1 MYSIKERVRYSETD
15 KTGHL
20 TLTGIVNYFQ
30 DCSNFQSEELG
41 VGMKFLNE
49 RHHGWILS
57 AWQIIVER
65 YPKLCEE
72 IEVGTWPTAFNGL
85 YGTRN
90 FVMNDKHGKCVAYA
104 NSIWVF
110 MDTERKRPAKPS
122 KEDIE
127 KYETEPELQME
138 YVPRKIAL
146 PETWEEKEPF
156 SVQKSD
162 IDTNGHVNNSRY
174 VQMALE
180 VADENM
186 AVVQIRVEYKK
197 SALYGDKIFPKM
209 HSEERKV
216 TVKLCDAEDKTFA
229 VVELTGEEK

>member
-41 VGMKFLNE
+41 VGMKFLDE

-127 KYETEPELQME
+127 
-138 YVPRKIAL
+138 
-146 PETWEEKEPF
+146 
-156 SVQKSD
+156 
-162 IDTNGHVNNSRY
+162 
-174 VQMALE
+174 
-180 VADENM
+180 
-186 AVVQIRVEYKK
+186 
-197 SALYGDKIFPKM
+197 
-209 HSEERKV
+209 
-216 TVKLCDAEDKTFA
+216 
-229 VVELTGEEK
+229 

>member
-41 VGMKFLNE
+41 VGMKFLDE
-49 RHHGWILS
+49 HHHGWILS

-138 YVPRKIAL
+138 YAPRKIVL

-162 IDTNGHVNNSRY
+162 IDTNGHGNIG
-174 VQMALE
+174 E
-180 VADENM
+180 VIGLIFNGCKN
-186 AVVQIRVEYKK
+186 VVVYTCTYTVIEFFTHHSSYSQIGVDFISSY
-197 SALYGDKIFPKM
+197 P
-209 HSEERKV
+209 
-216 TVKLCDAEDKTFA
+216 
-229 VVELTGEEK
+229 VV